1 MRKRDR
7 SLKPSKENDRARICH
22 ALDAAQKARKFAH
35 GHTRASLSQDEG
47 LQLIIARLL
56 EILGEATGSVSPECR
71 SRYPELPWSSMKA
84 MRNWLAH
91 AYFDINLDTLWN
103 VVEHD
108 LTPLI
113 AQLEAILA
121 AEDIDCSS
129 TNLQKHPNPSDS

>member
-1 MRKRDR
+1 MKTSR
-7 SLKPSKENDRARICH
+7 ENDRIRLCH
-22 ALDAAQKARKFAH
+22 ALEAAQKAQRFAQ

-47 LQLIIARLL
+47 LQLILARLL

-71 SRYPELPWSSMKA
+71 SRHPDLPWSSMKA

-103 VVEHD
+103 VIHNHTV
-108 LTPLI
+108 PLI

-121 AEDIDCSS
+121 AEYSDCSA
-129 TNLQKHPNPSDS
+129 QE